1 MQIKVLEVSEIIYI
15 CPKIFQNS
23 EFQLFKTH
31 PVLYEFFM
39 RNFFKFA
46 QSLVEEISVFCC

>member
-31 PVLYEFFM
+31 PALRVFHAEFLKVRPIF
-39 RNFFKFA
+39 
-46 QSLVEEISVFCC
+46 S